1 MRLTQLLTAM
11 LIVAPVTEAAAQSS
25 LDPGDRVRISARG
38 TPEQIVGIVISSSSE
53 ALVIEGENEATSRII
68 PLASV
73 RQLDR
78 SRGRSVSWSRVL
90 TYAAMGGIAG
100 AMTGGVGLPMIT
112 SSDCHGASQSVTNLV
127 GCLGRY
133 TDGDA
138 RIRAATLGGAVGAAL
153 GALIGAA
160 TGKER
165 WDEVSVG
172 RARIGLKPSRHPGT
186 ALSMSI
192 SF

>member
-11 LIVAPVTEAAAQSS
+11 LVVAPITEAAAQSS
-25 LDPGDRVRISARG
+25 LVPGDRVRISAHG
-38 TPEQIVGIVISSSSE
+38 APEQVVGIVISSNSE
-53 ALVIEGENEATSRII
+53 ALVIEGENKTTSRII

-73 RQLDR
+73 RQLDK

-112 SSDCHGASQSVTNLV
+112 SSDCHGASQRTTNLV

-133 TDGDA
+133 ADGDT
-138 RIRAATLGGAVGAAL
+138 RIRAATVGGAIGAAI

-172 RARIGLKPSRHPGT
+172 RTRIGLKPSRHPGT
-186 ALSMSI
+186 VFSMSI
-192 SF
+192 TF

>member
-1 MRLTQLLTAM
+1 MRITQLLTAM
-11 LIVAPVTEAAAQSS
+11 LIVAPVNEAAAQSS
-25 LDPGDRVRISARG
+25 LAPGDRVRISARG
-38 TPEQIVGIVISSSSE
+38 AREQMVGTVISSTSE
-53 ALVIEGENEATSRII
+53 ALVIEGENETSSRII

-73 RQLDR
+73 QRLDR
-78 SRGRSVSWSRVL
+78 SRGRSQSWPRVL
-90 TYAAMGGIAG
+90 TFAAMGGIAG
-100 AMTGGVGLPMIT
+100 AITGGVGLPMIT
-112 SSDCHGASQSVTNLV
+112 SSDCHGASQSITNLV

-133 TDGDA
+133 TDGDT
-138 RIRAATLGGAVGAAL
+138 RIRAAKVGGAIGAAL

>member
-1 MRLTQLLTAM
+1 MRLTHLFTAM
-11 LIVAPVTEAAAQSS
+11 LIVAPITGAAAQSS
-25 LDPGDRVRISARG
+25 LAPGDRVRISARG
-38 TPEQIVGIVISSSSE
+38 APEQVVGIVISSSSE
-53 ALVIEGENEATSRII
+53 ALVIKTENEATSRVI

-73 RQLDR
+73 RQLDK

-100 AMTGGVGLPMIT
+100 AMTGGVGLPMMT
-112 SSDCHGASQSVTNLV
+112 SSDCHGASQSTTNLV
-127 GCLGRY
+127 NCLTRY

-138 RIRAATLGGAVGAAL
+138 RIRAATVGGAIGAAL

-165 WDEVSVG
+165 WDEVAVG
-172 RARIGLKPSRHPGT
+172 RARIGLKPSRHRGT
-186 ALSMSI
+186 VVSMSI